1 MPGQSRKYPKEEFA
15 RRGDALYE
23 KLVPTFGPSDQ
34 GKFVLIDIESGDYEI
49 DADEIAAS
57 DRLASSGPLA
67 RRIAGLL
74 VALAGPKAGWFMTI
88 EFRKSA
94 AS

>member
-57 DRLASSGPLA
+57 DRLASRRPNAQPWLAKVGSRTA
-67 RRIAGLL
+67 RRIRRQLQ
-74 VALAGPKAGWFMTI
+74 
-88 EFRKSA
+88 RH
-94 AS
+94 